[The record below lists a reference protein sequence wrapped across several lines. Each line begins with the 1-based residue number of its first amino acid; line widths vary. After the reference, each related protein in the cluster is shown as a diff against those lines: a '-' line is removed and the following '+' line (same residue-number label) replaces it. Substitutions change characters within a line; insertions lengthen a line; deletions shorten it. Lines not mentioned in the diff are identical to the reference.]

1 MYEPPVMELVQRSLG
16 ELTPA
21 ERKVGR
27 TLIAAYPVAGLETML
42 ELAERAQVSV
52 ATVLRFVTKLG
63 FDGYP
68 AFQRRLR
75 DEIQERIASPLTLY
89 GSRPALADDADVLE
103 VGRRVFGEALEATF
117 ANLPPTEFHAVV
129 DLLADKGLRI
139 SCTGGRLSQI
149 LAFYLGAHLQ
159 AMRANTR
166 VIGDGLMPRVDQL
179 VDLGRKDVLVVFDYR
194 RYQIDTID
202 FARRAHE
209 RGATIVLVT
218 DPWLSPIAEVA
229 SHVLPTSVLAP
240 SPFDSMVPG
249 MAAVETL
256 VAALSSRLADR
267 AQLRIEQMDVLRE
280 GFVLTS

>member
-1 MYEPPVMELVQRSLG
+1 MHEPPVMELVHRALG

-27 TLIAAYPVAGLETML
+27 TLIAAYPVAGLETMP

-52 ATVLRFVTKLG
+52 ATVLRFVTRLG

-75 DEIQERIASPLTLY
+75 EEIQERIASPLTLY
-89 GSRPALADDADVLE
+89 GSRRAPADDAGVLAS
-103 VGRRVFGEALEATF
+103 GRRVFVDALEETF
-117 ANLPPTEFHAVV
+117 ATIPAAEFHAAV
-129 DLLADKGLRI
+129 DLLADTRLRVG
-139 SCTGGRLSQI
+139 CTGGRLSQV
-149 LAFYLGAHLQ
+149 LAVYLGAHLQ

-166 VIGDGLMPRVDQL
+166 VLGDGLVPRVDQL

-209 RGATIVLVT
+209 RGAAIVLFT
-218 DPWLSPIAEVA
+218 DPWLSPIAGIA
-229 SHVLPTSVLAP
+229 RHVLPTSVAAP
-240 SPFDSMVPG
+240 SPFDSLAPG
-249 MAAVETL
+249 MAVVETL
-256 VAALSSRLADR
+256 VAALSERLADR
-267 AQLRIEQMDVLRE
+267 ARLRIEQMDALRA
-280 GFVLTS
+280 GFVIS